1 MGEIPLKNPT
11 TCQRPVFLGNG
22 QKWFYDH
29 PLDIKK
35 ELVFEFVKMM
45 SDMEHETCDKT
56 ENRLQKI
63 LYKTRGLIH
72 KDLNRPKSRSCHV

>member
-1 MGEIPLKNPT
+1 MGEMSLKNPT
-11 TCQRPVFLGNG
+11 TYQSPAFLEND
-22 QKWFYDH
+22 QKWIYNH

-35 ELVFEFVKMM
+35 EFLFEFVKII
-45 SDMEHETCDKT
+45 SDMGHETCDKT

-63 LYKTRGLIH
+63 FYKTRGLIH

>member
-1 MGEIPLKNPT
+1 MSLKNPMT
-11 TCQRPVFLGNG
+11 YQNPVFLGNG
-22 QKWFYDH
+22 RKWIYDH

-35 ELVFEFVKMM
+35 ELVFEFVNIM

-56 ENRLQKI
+56 ENKLQKI

>member
-11 TCQRPVFLGNG
+11 TCQRPIFLENG
-22 QKWFYDH
+22 QKWIYEH
-29 PLDIKK
+29 SSDIKK
-35 ELVFEFVKMM
+35 ELVFEFVNIM

-56 ENRLQKI
+56 ENRLHKI